1 MGVTE
6 ITQPNKGRVHIDK
19 EALKEEVKKNG
30 GKIIFDAEGYS
41 KFRETETTANTAPDV
56 VQMVRKGLP
65 NSVRDQD
72 HDHEVNR
79 KRNLDREYNDQERN
93 QHQQSNRNQ
102 ERKYDQDRS
111 RDWNQNCRDR
121 DVRRNQDQKQE
132 EDHESNRERGRTP
145 NHDFKQENNVNW
157 QENRKRNVGYSRD
170 MDWDSERES
179 KVKPF
184 TKSLTPAAWQTKGS
198 GPSSTQGR
206 SNWNS
211 TVKREPNY
219 DMDGNNNRGVQ
230 ENKTLDSENHIR
242 GGQDRNPLDE
252 RLDLL
257 RSELEPKRNHG
268 DEPKIKQEPSTTGA
282 WQTKGSGPSSTQ
294 NHSSW
299 KEGDN
304 NRGVQENIIRDSD
317 NRARGGQDRSPLD
330 ERLDLLRNELEPK
343 RNHGGDPKV
352 KHEPSSTGA
361 WQTKGSGPS
370 STQEHSGWNSTV
382 KREPN
387 YDMDGD
393 NNRGLLESKIRGSD
407 NHRRGGQDHNTLFI
421 RDERRDLLRNEQE
434 PKRHYVDDQKIRHNN
449 SSVRAWQTK
458 SSIQSSTQDHGDRLT
473 FMKRELNYDMDG
485 DNNRRMRENEIRDSD
500 NHRRD
505 GQDLDTFQ
513 NRDQRRDLLR
523 SDLETKRHHGD
534 DLQVK
539 HHPSTVEAHQAKD
552 SGQSSAQDH
561 GARYSFVR
569 REPNYDMD
577 GDRNRGVQ
585 ENKIRDSDNYRRG
598 SQDRDTSPRRDDRR
612 DLLCSELE
620 TKRDHRVYRRYD
632 EDSDRN
638 CGYEINR
645 DYDSQQHKEGRDSKD
660 HRLYSNNNY
669 SPNHRQHKDHDDY
682 HTYKG
687 THEQRESDRKW
698 YTETSSVVNPN
709 NNSTSQYQDSY
720 SRKRPKI
727 EQDGGYRGNEVTS
740 SGLGSRFIP
749 PTKEE

>member
-121 DVRRNQDQKQE
+121 DVRRNQDQNQE
-132 EDHESNRERGRTP
+132 EDHDSNRERGRTS

-184 TKSLTPAAWQTKGS
+184 TKSLTPAAWQTKES

-219 DMDGNNNRGVQ
+219 DMDSNNNRGVQ

-268 DEPKIKQEPSTTGA
+268 DEPKIKQEPST
-282 WQTKGSGPSSTQ
+282 
-294 NHSSW
+294 
-299 KEGDN
+299 
-304 NRGVQENIIRDSD
+304 
-317 NRARGGQDRSPLD
+317 
-330 ERLDLLRNELEPK
+330 
-343 RNHGGDPKV
+343 
-352 KHEPSSTGA
+352 TGA

-473 FMKRELNYDMDG
+473 FMKREQNYDMDG

-505 GQDLDTFQ
+505 GQDLDIFQ

-585 ENKIRDSDNYRRG
+585 ENKIRDSDNHRRG

-698 YTETSSVVNPN
+698 YTETSSAVNPN
-709 NNSTSQYQDSY
+709 SNSTSQYQDSY
-720 SRKRPKI
+720 SRKRPKV
-727 EQDGGYRGNEVTS
+727 EEDGGYRGNEVTS